1 VRGWC
6 AFPGKTSS
14 KVVVLPEVTMPRAIW
29 SGSISF
35 GLVNVPVK
43 LYSAV
48 HPQGLSFHQFQ
59 EGTNAR
65 VRNKRVSEKTGREVA
80 YEDIVKGYEVEKGHY
95 VMVEP
100 DELAEFN
107 PRATRTIDIEDF
119 VALDEID
126 PIYYDNTYYL
136 APEDS
141 EGARKAYGLLLRAM
155 EDQGKVAIGRLVM
168 RNKQY
173 LAAIRPLDKVLAVS
187 TMRFHDEVVA
197 PADIEAIPTGRLA
210 PRAQPAEVK
219 MASQIIDS
227 MSREWD
233 PKRYEDTYRVQVL
246 DFLKKKAAGE
256 EIVVEEEPEEQSQVT
271 DLMAALEASLQAA
284 KKTGSRRSS
293 ASSSARKSPSSAKRS
308 TAAKKAP
315 AKKSSS
321 TSRRPSSGSKR
332 KSA

>member
-1 VRGWC
+1 
-6 AFPGKTSS
+6 
-14 KVVVLPEVTMPRAIW
+14 MPRAIW

-48 HPQGLSFHQFQ
+48 HSQGLSFHQFQ
-59 EGTNAR
+59 EGTNTR
-65 VRNKRVSEKTGREVA
+65 VRNKRVSEKTGKEVA

-95 VMVEP
+95 VMVDP

-119 VALDEID
+119 VALDDID
-126 PIYYDNTYYL
+126 PIYYDNTYFL

-141 EGARKAYGLLLRAM
+141 DGARKAYALLLKSM
-155 EDQGKVAIGRLVM
+155 EDHKKVAIGRLVM
-168 RNKQY
+168 RSKQY
-173 LAAIRPLDKVLAVS
+173 LAAIRPLDGALAVS
-187 TMRFHDEVVA
+187 TMRFHDEVMS
-197 PADIEAIPTGRLA
+197 PADIDAIPTGRSA

-219 MASQIIDS
+219 MAGQIIDS
-227 MSREWD
+227 MSRDWD

-256 EIVVEEEPEEQSQVT
+256 EIVVEDEPEEQSKVV
-271 DLMAALEASLQAA
+271 DLMAALEASLDAA
-284 KKTGSRRSS
+284 KKSGSGRTSRRSS
-293 ASSSARKSPSSAKRS
+293 SSAKKAPARKSP
-308 TAAKKAP
+308 AKKTP

-321 TSRRPSSGSKR
+321 TSRRSSSGSKR

>member
-1 VRGWC
+1 
-6 AFPGKTSS
+6 
-14 KVVVLPEVTMPRAIW
+14 MPRAIW

-48 HPQGLSFHQFQ
+48 HSQGLSFHQFE

-65 VRNKRVSEKTGREVA
+65 VRNKRVSEKTGKEVD
-80 YEDIVKGYEVEKGHY
+80 YDDIVKGYEVKKGQY

-100 DELAEFN
+100 DELAEFA

-126 PIYYDNTYYL
+126 PIYFDATYYL
-136 APEDS
+136 APENSD
-141 EGARKAYGLLLRAM
+141 GARKAYALLLKAM
-155 EDQGKVAIGRLVM
+155 EEQGKVAIGRLVM

-173 LAAIRPLDKVLAVS
+173 LAAIRPLDKVLGVS
-187 TMRFHDEVVA
+187 TMRFHDEVVS
-197 PADIEAIPTGRLA
+197 PSDIEGIPTGRSA
-210 PRAQPAEVK
+210 PRAAPGEVK
-219 MASQIIDS
+219 MAAQIIDS

-246 DFLKKKAAGE
+246 DFLKKKAAGK
-256 EIVVEEEPEEQSQVT
+256 EIVVEEEPEEQAEVV
-271 DLMAALEASLQAA
+271 DLMAALEASLEAA
-284 KKTGSRRSS
+284 KK
-293 ASSSARKSPSSAKRS
+293 AP
-308 TAAKKAP
+308 AKKAP

-321 TSRRPSSGSKR
+321 SSRRSSSGSKR

>member
-1 VRGWC
+1 
-6 AFPGKTSS
+6 
-14 KVVVLPEVTMPRAIW
+14 MPRAIW

-35 GLVNVPVK
+35 GLVNVPVR

-65 VRNKRVSEKTGREVA
+65 VRNKRVSEKTGKEVA

-119 VALDEID
+119 VALDDID
-126 PIYYDNTYYL
+126 PIYYDNTYFL

-141 EGARKAYGLLLRAM
+141 EGARKAYALLLKAM
-155 EDQGKVAIGRLVM
+155 EDQKKVAIGRLVM

-173 LAAIRPLDKVLAVS
+173 LAAIRPHDGALAVS
-187 TMRFHDEVVA
+187 TMRFHDEVMS
-197 PADIEAIPTGRLA
+197 PADIDAIPTGRSA
-210 PRAQPAEVK
+210 PRAQAAEVK
-219 MASQIIDS
+219 MAGQIIDS
-227 MSREWD
+227 MSRDWN

-256 EIVVEEEPEEQSQVT
+256 EIVVEEEPEEQSKVV
-271 DLMAALEASLQAA
+271 DLMAALEASLEAA
-284 KKTGSRRSS
+284 KKGGSGRTSSSSSSSSSSRKSSSTAKRS
-293 ASSSARKSPSSAKRS
+293 SSSAKKSSSS
-308 TAAKKAP
+308 AKKAP

-321 TSRRPSSGSKR
+321 TSRRSGSGSKR

>member
-1 VRGWC
+1 
-6 AFPGKTSS
+6 
-14 KVVVLPEVTMPRAIW
+14 MPRAIW

-59 EGTNAR
+59 EGTSAR
-65 VRNKRVSEKTGREVA
+65 VRNKRVSEETGKEVP

-119 VALDEID
+119 VDLDEID

-136 APEDS
+136 APDDS
-141 EGARKAYGLLLRAM
+141 EGARKAYALLLKAM
-155 EDQGKVAIGRLVM
+155 EDQKKVAIGRLVM

-173 LAAIRPLDKVLAVS
+173 LSAIRPLDGALALS
-187 TMRFHDEVVA
+187 TMRFHDEVMA
-197 PADIEAIPTGRLA
+197 PSDIDEIPTGRSA

-256 EIVVEEEPEEQSQVT
+256 EIVVEEEPEEQSNVT
-271 DLMAALEASLQAA
+271 DLMSALEASLEAA
-284 KKTGSRRSS
+284 KRTGSRRR
-293 ASSSARKSPSSAKRS
+293 SSSSSSKRSPSSAKKS
-308 TAAKKAP
+308 SSSAKKP
-315 AKKSSS
+315 SSSMKKASS
-321 TSRRPSSGSKR
+321 TSRRSSSGSKR